1 MLAVVVPQKYK
12 NAMEYANLK
21 ARRAEEASRTDI
33 NITYVR
39 LAMPISLVLVDFHFK
54 LSGPT

>member
-1 MLAVVVPQKYK
+1 
-12 NAMEYANLK
+12 MEYANLK
-21 ARRAEEASRTDI
+21 ARRAEEASRADI

-39 LAMPISLVLVDFHFK
+39 LAMPISLDFHFK